1 MESKSF
7 LPQVVI
13 NSTEVLTQFNSG
25 QLLVIDGDR
34 QGGIIICKRHHA
46 EFAGP
51 GAAIGGIFDIECCR
65 VIPIGDLNL
74 VYPETYEHRQQAYA
88 IRQQWIRLTQEV
100 TNNPVPLER
109 GVEIL
114 TLLEE
119 HFDHESV
126 SYIPDECLAMLVGVL
141 PKTIKMSRKAIP
153 NKLEKSK
160 ISTLYKE
167 TVEKK

>member
-46 EFAGP
+46 EIAGP

-74 VYPETYEHRQQAYA
+74 VYPEAYEERQQAYA
-88 IRQQWIRLTQEV
+88 VRQQWIRLTQEV
-100 TNNPVPLER
+100 TSNPVPLER

-114 TLLEE
+114 TLLEKN
-119 HFDHESV
+119 FDQKSI
-126 SYIPDECLAMLVGVL
+126 SYIPDESLAMLVGVL
-141 PKTIKMSRKAIP
+141 PKTIKMARKAIP
-153 NKLEKSK
+153 NKLETSK
-160 ISTLYKE
+160 ISTLHKE
-167 TVEKK
+167 TVEQK